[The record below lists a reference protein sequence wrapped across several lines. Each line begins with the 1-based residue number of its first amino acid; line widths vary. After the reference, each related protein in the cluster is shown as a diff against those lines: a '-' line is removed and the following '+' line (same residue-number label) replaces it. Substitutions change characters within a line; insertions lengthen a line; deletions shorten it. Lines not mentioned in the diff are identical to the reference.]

1 MKSVIFW
8 IVGIAV
14 GFYTYY
20 DVTSL
25 ERVRTILA
33 ILVAVTI
40 IYSSNIHDRL
50 ERLEAA
56 SDSKDESIADLISD
70 IDELK
75 NKVFSLEESINSAD
89 NDALIARIEALEDAT
104 S

>member
-8 IVGIAV
+8 FLGIAV

-20 DVTSL
+20 DTSSL

-56 SDSKDESIADLISD
+56 NDSKDEFIADLLSD
-70 IDELK
+70 VEELK
-75 NKVFSLEESINSAD
+75 SKVFLLEESINSLD
-89 NDALIARIEALEDAT
+89 NDTLVARIEVLEDAA